1 MVKFTRWCLIRGG
14 HMMADWKN
22 VYERWNSFQDLD
34 PELRKQLDELKN
46 DENALEE
53 AFYKE
58 LTFGTGGMRGI
69 LGPGTNRMN
78 IYSVRK
84 AVKGLASHLLAQDTE
99 TKERGIV
106 IAYDSRH
113 MSQEFAIEAARV
125 LGTFGIKT
133 YIFSSLRPT
142 PVLSFAVRYLGTK
155 SGIMITAS
163 HNPSAYNGFKV
174 YNEDGGQ
181 ITLADASAVIDAV
194 QQVGEGLTVE
204 VMEQKDLEEKGLLQW
219 IDKELDLAYLEKLS
233 RITKMDPETKAQEKD
248 LRIVFSPLHGTAHD
262 LVPRGLE
269 QLHFTNVSIVAEQA
283 EPDPEFSTVESP
295 NPEEG
300 AAFALA
306 IKQGHQQNA
315 DILLATDPDADRLG
329 VAVKD
334 SDGEYQLLTGNQ
346 LGVLLLDYILSHTDQ
361 ETLKKG
367 RALKT
372 IVTTVLGEVIANS
385 YGVKTDITLTGFKFI
400 AEKIKAYEQ
409 TGDNFLFG
417 FEESY
422 GYLISDFAR
431 DKDAVQ
437 AVVMTCEMAHYW
449 KEQGKTLLD
458 ALNILYEKHGFY
470 LEGITQ
476 LTLAGIEGSA
486 KIQKIMDHVR
496 ENPFN
501 EIAGLRVEK
510 IEDYLTSERKVVG
523 NAEAV
528 ETIELPKENVLKFIL
543 EQDSWVCL
551 RPSGTEPKIKSYY
564 GVCGGSY
571 EESKNILASLQETT
585 EQKINDIIKD

>member
-1 MVKFTRWCLIRGG
+1 MIKGG
-14 HMMADWKN
+14 KMMADWKKI
-22 VYERWNSFQDLD
+22 YERWNSFQGLD

-84 AVKGLASHLLAQDTE
+84 AVKGLATHLLAHGND

-113 MSQEFAIEAARV
+113 MSQEFAIEAAKV

-142 PVLSFAVRYLGTK
+142 PVLSFAVRHLGTK

-163 HNPSAYNGFKV
+163 HNPSTYNGFKV

-181 ITLADASAVIDAV
+181 ITLEDASAVIDAV
-194 QQVGEGLTVE
+194 QQVGEGLTVD
-204 VMEQKDLEEKGLLQW
+204 VLEQEELEKKGLLQW
-219 IDKELDLAYLEKLS
+219 IDEAVDLAYLEKLS
-233 RITKMDPETKAQEKD
+233 EITKMDPETKAKEKD

-262 LVPRGLE
+262 LVPRGLK
-269 QLHFTNVSIVAEQA
+269 QLNFTEVSIVAEQA
-283 EPDPEFSTVESP
+283 KPDPEFSTVESP

-306 IKQGHQQNA
+306 IEQGHEQNA
-315 DILLATDPDADRLG
+315 EILLATDPDADRLG
-329 VAVKD
+329 VAVRD
-334 SDGEYQLLTGNQ
+334 ENGEYQLLTGNQ
-346 LGVLLLDYILSHTDQ
+346 LGVLLLDYILSHTD
-361 ETLKKG
+361 EEILKNG
-367 RALKT
+367 QTLKT
-372 IVTTVLGEVIANS
+372 IVTTDLGQVIANS
-385 YGVKTDITLTGFKFI
+385 YGAKTTTTLTGFKFI
-400 AEKIKAYEQ
+400 AEKIAEYDQ
-409 TGDNFLFG
+409 TGENFLFG

-422 GYLISDFAR
+422 GYLISGFAR

-437 AVVMTCEMAHYW
+437 AVVMACEMAYYW

-486 KIQKIMDHVR
+486 KIRKIMEYVR
-496 ENPFN
+496 ENPFQ

-510 IEDYLTSERKVVG
+510 IEDYLSSERTTIG
-523 NAEAV
+523 SGAV
-528 ETIELPKENVLKFIL
+528 ETIELPQENVLKFIL
-543 EQDSWVCL
+543 EKNCWVCL

-564 GVCGGSY
+564 GACGESY
-571 EESKNILASLQETT
+571 EESKEILASLQQTT
-585 EQKINDIIKD
+585 EQKINDIIQD